1 MSDSDPRNE
10 RLSILNIELEQA
22 FGTAIDLNA
31 DIINATR
38 KMAHNLIIIRNGH
51 LSQAEALLTI
61 IQGLAEQASITSD
74 LTADLVVS
82 EWGIDVVPSLD
93 EEEYEDE
100 EEEDE

>member
-1 MSDSDPRNE
+1 MSESDPRNE

-38 KMAHNLIIIRNGH
+38 KMAHNLIVIRNGH
-51 LSQAEALLTI
+51 LAQAERLLEI
-61 IQGLAEQASITSD
+61 VQGLAESASITSD

-82 EWGIDVVPSLD
+82 EWGIDVVNEADLEDLD
-93 EEEYEDE
+93 EDE
-100 EEEDE
+100 EDE

>member
-1 MSDSDPRNE
+1 MSENDPRNE

-38 KMAHNLIIIRNGH
+38 KMAHNLIVIRNGH
-51 LSQAEALLTI
+51 LSQAERLLEI
-61 IQGLAEQASITSD
+61 IQGLAESASITSD

-82 EWGIDVVPSLD
+82 EWGIDVVSEADLED
-93 EEEYEDE
+93 YEDE
-100 EEEDE
+100 DEEDE